1 MSTTNGNG
9 HDPVDGNAPPAEV
22 AAAERFARAIVFTIE
37 VCEEGRVELSAAQ
50 KVALIEAALLE
61 FDGLGAE
68 LSSLAGLSA
77 LLRSFHF
84 DDRVN

>member
-1 MSTTNGNG
+1 VSATNGNG
-9 HDPVDGNAPPAEV
+9 GPDDRNIPPAEV
-22 AAAERFARAIVFTIE
+22 AAAERFARVIVFTME
-37 VCEEGRVELSAAQ
+37 VCDEGRVPLSPAQ

-77 LLRSFHF
+77 LLRGLHP
-84 DDRVN
+84 DDRAN